1 MNDSLKPGLTFEF
14 GFTIPETKTVPYLY
28 PESEEFQMMPKVLA
42 TGYMI
47 GLIEWACIKFINGYI
62 DWPREQSVGI
72 DVKLSHSAVTPYGLT
87 VKVKGELIKIEG
99 RKLTFSIVASDGV
112 DVISEGT
119 HERFI
124 VDAER
129 FSSKVEKKRN
139 MSIGKG

>member
-1 MNDSLKPGLTFEF
+1 MG
-14 GFTIPETKTVPYLY
+14 I
-28 PESEEFQMMPKVLA
+28 
-42 TGYMI
+42 
-47 GLIEWACIKFINGYI
+47 GYI

-72 DVKLSHSAVTPYGLT
+72 DVKLSHSAATPYGLK
-87 VKVKGELIKIEG
+87 VDVKGELIKVEG

-124 VDAER
+124 ADAEK

-139 MSIGKG
+139 MGKS

>member
-1 MNDSLKPGLTFEF
+1 MNDSLKPGLTLEF
-14 GFTIPETKTVPYLY
+14 SFTIPETKTVPYLY
-28 PESEEFQMMPKVLA
+28 RESEEFQMMPKVLA

-47 GLIEWACIKFINGYI
+47 GLIEWACIRFINHYI

-72 DVKLSHSAVTPYGLT
+72 DVKLSHSAATPYGLT
-87 VKVKGELIKIEG
+87 VNVKGELIKVEG

-124 VDAER
+124 VDAGK
-129 FSSKVEKKRN
+129 FSSKVEKKRS
-139 MSIGKG
+139 MSMG

>member
-14 GFTIPETKTVPYLY
+14 SFTIPETKTVPYLY

-47 GLIEWACIKFINGYI
+47 GLIEWACIRFINPYI

-72 DVKLSHSAVTPYGLT
+72 DVNLSHSAPTPYGLT
-87 VKVKGELIKIEG
+87 VDVRGELIKVEG
-99 RKLTFSIVASDGV
+99 RKLIFSIVASDGV
-112 DVISEGT
+112 DVISEGI

-124 VDAER
+124 VDAEK

-139 MSIGKG
+139 IRTV

>member
-1 MNDSLKPGLTFEF
+1 MNDSFKPGLTFEF
-14 GFTIPETKTVPYLY
+14 SFTIPETKTVPYLY

-47 GLIEWACIKFINGYI
+47 GLIEWACIRFINPYI

-72 DVKLSHSAVTPYGLT
+72 DVKLSHSAATPYGLT
-87 VKVKGELIKIEG
+87 VTVKGELIKVEG
-99 RKLTFSIVASDGV
+99 RKLTFSIVASDGI

-129 FSSKVEKKRN
+129 FSSKVEKKRK
-139 MSIGKG
+139 MSAG

>member
-1 MNDSLKPGLTFEF
+1 MKDSLTAGSTFEF

-28 PESEEFQMMPKVLA
+28 PESKEFQMMPKVLA

-47 GLIEWACIKFINGYI
+47 GLIEWACIRFVNGYI
-62 DWPREQSVGI
+62 DWPREQSVGM
-72 DVKLSHSAVTPYGLT
+72 DVKLSHSAATPHGLK
-87 VKVKGELIKIEG
+87 VDVKGELIRVEG

-124 VDAER
+124 VEAER
-129 FSSKVEKKRN
+129 FNSKVEKKRN
-139 MSIGKG
+139 MGKG